1 MRDEREP
8 DELDIFAPSAPREGR
23 PVRPPPSDPLS
34 DHEAEV
40 AVLGACL
47 INEACYP
54 EIAPLLT
61 PEDFDL
67 PKHGTIWEAFRA
79 VAKRGEP
86 VADIE
91 VLAAQLRAMER
102 LNTVGG
108 AQYLGELTDMIPTGA
123 HIRSHVAIVAG
134 LARQRRLRDLLRA
147 SASRMGAPGADVD
160 RLIARVIHE
169 LTAEGS
175 RAARESTV
183 CTAREAVKAASAQ
196 REATIER
203 RHQNRDAW
211 VGIPQPLPSLRRVMG
226 GWMPKQMTVLS
237 AGTSVG
243 KTAFAL
249 QAAAVAAGAG
259 AHVLIVSI
267 EMDRVELVQRIIAAE
282 SSVSTDVVTGR
293 DAGDAESI
301 VELSRGMARVANLP
315 FTIADGEQQ
324 SVGSILALCHAL
336 RAQGADLR
344 LVIVD
349 YLQLMDPDARRREGT
364 REQEVN
370 EIGKGLR
377 ALSKAANVHVLAL
390 SQENDDGR
398 LRESRALEQHAN
410 NILKLRRESDPPAG
424 EPCEQMMLVIEK
436 QRGGMRNAQ
445 LPLVYRRATTTFMDA
460 AEDFDDTPQEYVPG
474 RGMLQ

>member
-1 MRDEREP
+1 MSDER
-8 DELDIFAPSAPREGR
+8 
-23 PVRPPPSDPLS
+23 DPLS

-47 INEACYP
+47 LNEACYP
-54 EIAPLLT
+54 EVAPLLAA
-61 PEDFDL
+61 EDFDL

-79 VAKRGEP
+79 VAARGEP
-86 VADIE
+86 VTDIP
-91 VLAAQLRAMER
+91 VMCAQLRTMTPG
-102 LNTVGG
+102 LVTVGG
-108 AQYLGELTDMIPTGA
+108 AQYLGELTDSIPSGA
-123 HIRSHVAIVAG
+123 HVRKHVAIVAD
-134 LARQRRLRDLLRA
+134 LAQRRRLRNLLLA
-147 SASRMGAPGADVD
+147 GASRMNDLGRDTGLLLASIVHD
-160 RLIARVIHE
+160 
-169 LTAEGS
+169 LTHEGS

-183 CTAREAVKAASAQ
+183 CTAREAVKAALKQ

-203 RHQNRDAW
+203 RAQNKDAW
-211 VGIPQPLPSLRRVMG
+211 VGVPQPLGSLRRVMG

-301 VELSRGMARVANLP
+301 VELSHGMARVADLP

-336 RAQGADLR
+336 RARGADLR
-344 LVIVD
+344 FVIVD
-349 YLQLMDPDARRREGT
+349 YLQLMDPDTRRREGT

-377 ALSKAANVHVLAL
+377 ALSKSANVHVLAL

-424 EPCEQMMLVIEK
+424 EPCEQMTLVIEK

-445 LPLVYRRATTTFMDA
+445 LPLVYKRATTSFMDEA
-460 AEDFDDTPQEYVPG
+460 DEFGNAPQEYVPG